1 MFPFFQ
7 NKQLMMIWDKKI
19 ISNISNSLKFRLS
32 KENRKK
38 SNNAIFPPK
47 MAIFS
52 NYKLRNNK
60 KYWDSIQNK
69 FVSSFLVYNASLR
82 PNLKCLRQCPFHYMN
97 LHSRFIYRIIL
108 GSMSKMFLFV
118 MYYW

>member
-7 NKQLMMIWDKKI
+7 NKQLMMIWDKKM

-82 PNLKCLRQCPFHYMN
+82 PNLKCLRQCPFHYMAS
-97 LHSRFIYRIIL
+97 HQ
-108 GSMSKMFLFV
+108 
-118 MYYW
+118 